1 MRDHAGRQR
10 LLIINGSPS
19 RRSKTAALLEVI
31 ERRATAAGAAVE
43 MVSVRDFPAE
53 ALLFGD
59 VTEPALQHFLEQ
71 VACASALVVATPIY
85 KASYSGALKAL
96 LDIIPPGALAGKTV
110 LPLATAG
117 TLAHFLALDF
127 ALRPVLSFLGAR
139 DTLANVFLLE
149 TNFRDIATG
158 LLDEAAE
165 ERLSNG
171 ISDLLTALGQRTVV
185 IREPQIAG
193 TSSA

>member
-19 RRSKTAALLEVI
+19 RRSKTAALLEII

-71 VACASALVVATPIY
+71 VACATALVVATPIY

-139 DTLANVFLLE
+139 DTLANIFLLE

-171 ISDLLTALGQRTVV
+171 IADLLTALGQRTVV

>member
-1 MRDHAGRQR
+1 M
-10 LLIINGSPS
+10 
-19 RRSKTAALLEVI
+19 
-31 ERRATAAGAAVE
+31 
-43 MVSVRDFPAE
+43 
-53 ALLFGD
+53 
-59 VTEPALQHFLEQ
+59 
-71 VACASALVVATPIY
+71 
-85 KASYSGALKAL
+85 
-96 LDIIPPGALAGKTV
+96 
-110 LPLATAG
+110 
-117 TLAHFLALDF
+117 
-127 ALRPVLSFLGAR
+127 SFLGAR